1 MGFRRSRFSR
11 RNLRRVATPVR
22 LAPDLTGA
30 FDTARLPRIAADPVT
45 VTVARTVLPGYEA
58 AFFRWAD
65 ELITAV
71 REFPGCL
78 GAAVFSPGDAGG
90 EYQIVVRFANGVLL
104 RQWERSEVRNRLM
117 DEADEFVTDVRVQRT
132 VGVDEWFDAAGFA
145 QPRRPWWKQ
154 LLIDVAWLY
163 PVSVVMA
170 IWVAP
175 AFADLHVAV
184 RVAVTGVIVV
194 LVLQVL
200 VSPLRKRLRSLRR
213 L

>member
-1 MGFRRSRFSR
+1 MGRGARRSPDPAGR
-11 RNLRRVATPVR
+11 RAVAASPS
-22 LAPDLTGA
+22 LTGA
-30 FDTARLPRIAADPVT
+30 IDTARLPRIAADPVT
-45 VTVARTVLPGYEA
+45 VTVARRVLPGWEA
-58 AFFRWAD
+58 EFFRWAD
-65 ELITAV
+65 ELLAAV

-104 RQWERSEVRNRLM
+104 RDWERSEIRNRLM
-117 DEADEFVTDVRVQRT
+117 DRGDEFVTEVRLQRT
-132 VGVDEWFDAAGFA
+132 VGVDAWFEAAA
-145 QPRRPWWKQ
+145 HAPTPRPWWKQ

-163 PVSVVMA
+163 PVSIVMA

-184 RVAVTGVIVV
+184 RVAVTGVIIVF
-194 LVLQVL
+194 VLQVF
-200 VSPLRKRLRSLRR
+200 VTPLRARLRARRR